1 MADIILYSM
10 PECIRC
16 QLVKQMLDA
25 HDVSY
30 TEINDRQVF
39 EAKEIENVPVLEVD
53 GKIMEY
59 HAILTW
65 LKQNNYYSLWKED
78 DNESNLV

>member
-10 PECIRC
+10 DGCIRC
-16 QLVKQMLDA
+16 QLVKQILDL
-25 HDVSY
+25 HNVQY
-30 TEINDRQVF
+30 IKINDMQVF
-39 EAKEIENVPVLEVD
+39 EEKELENFPVLEVD